1 MNGDGYE
8 DLVTMGILTVRA
20 THTVYYPAHDYTDTY
35 SYKASS
41 SKELHVFY
49 GRSQR
54 VENRFS
60 QTS

>member
-8 DLVTMGILTVRA
+8 DLVTMGILTVWA
-20 THTVYYPAHDYTDTY
+20 THTIYYPAHDYTDTY
-35 SYKASS
+35 SYSMSS

-49 GRSQR
+49 GMSQR
-54 VENRFS
+54 VENRVY